1 MALTNNDGHY
11 MKVNLGNS
19 RLLRNVA
26 CDLYASADVRQNP
39 SEFDRIQ
46 QRMFSCEA
54 ELADVMDDIPVL
66 AEGQT
71 LRDAIVSAQYNALKA
86 SGQVSDWQD
95 C

>member
-26 CDLYASADVRQNP
+26 CDLYASAEVRQNP
-39 SEFDRIQ
+39 SEFDRVQ
-46 QRMFSCEA
+46 QRMFACEA
-54 ELADVMDDIPVL
+54 ELADVMDAIPVL
-66 AEGQT
+66 AEGQS
-71 LRDAIVSAQYNALKA
+71 LRDAIISAQYTALKS
-86 SGQVSDWQD
+86 SGLVDGWLD